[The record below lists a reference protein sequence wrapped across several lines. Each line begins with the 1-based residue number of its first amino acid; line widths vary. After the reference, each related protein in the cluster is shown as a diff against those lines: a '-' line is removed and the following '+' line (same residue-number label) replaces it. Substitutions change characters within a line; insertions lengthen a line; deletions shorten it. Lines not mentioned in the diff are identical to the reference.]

1 MSATKRKNPYQMLL
15 EEIKDWCRKV
25 KFRHEKVM
33 WVYQK
38 NRLNQGWPLRNLY
51 ERVKAAEQLGYDVI
65 LIANDE
71 GLSVRYRKQVP
82 NIPYSWQ

>member
-1 MSATKRKNPYQMLL
+1 MRATKRKNPYQMLL
-15 EEIKDWCRKV
+15 EDIKDWCRKV
-25 KFRHEKVM
+25 KFRNEKVM
-33 WVYQK
+33 WVYPK
-38 NRLNQGWPLRNLY
+38 GRLNQGWPLGDLY

-82 NIPYSWQ
+82 SIPYSWQ